1 MLNICILVK
10 PIMDPASIKWD
21 YQSQEFSYISN
32 TFNSADLQALQWACD
47 YKEKNG
53 ATITVMT
60 AIDAQFIMDDKRIL
74 KHTIDKWVV
83 LQHPDF
89 KTSPGEAAT
98 ILAKELSKH
107 PFDVILTGSSSDD
120 KNSGITPAKVAELL
134 FIPSLTNIHSI
145 DVKEERL
152 WEVKRSEDRGI
163 VQTYEVELPIL
174 IGVTNT
180 MGRKRYIPRYRR
192 PPKIQKELQVLEKG
206 NCPSNVQVIKMT
218 EPRPNIRYFNIPK
231 DSLSAEE
238 RLLAIMGLSQDRKEQ
253 TGEKV
258 ASEVNDKTIHF
269 ISQKLQ
275 KWLQEG

>member
-32 TFNSADLQALQWACD
+32 TFNSADTQALQWACD

-53 ATITVMT
+53 AKITIIT
-60 AIDAQFIMDDKRIL
+60 AHDSEFTIEEKRLLKYNIDQWIVL
-74 KHTIDKWVV
+74 KQPELKNN
-83 LQHPDF
+83 
-89 KTSPGEAAT
+89 PGETAQ
-98 ILAKELSKH
+98 IIAKELSGH
-107 PFDVILTGSSSDD
+107 SFDVILTGSVSED
-120 KNSGITPAKVAELL
+120 KNSGMTPAMVAELL
-134 FIPSLTNIHSI
+134 FIPALTNIHHI
-145 DVKEERL
+145 DVKEEGL
-152 WEVKRSEDRGI
+152 WEVKRSEDRGT
-163 VQTYEVELPIL
+163 VQTYEVKLPIL

-180 MGRKRYIPRYRR
+180 LGRKRYIPRYRR
-192 PPKIQKELQVLEKG
+192 PPKIKKEIRILEKA
-206 NCPSNVQVIKMT
+206 NEQLNVQVMKMT
-218 EPRPNIRYFNIPK
+218 EPRPNIRYFDIPK

-238 RLLAIMGLSQDRKEQ
+238 RLLAIMGLSQDKKEQ
-253 TGEKV
+253 SGKKV